1 MIGRHTEKRRH
12 AAGLDIGMGACI
24 NGACIN
30 LHVPCLLR
38 EEIPVG
44 GLRASAT
51 SEMQR
56 KPFDPALGND
66 EQVSS

>member
-1 MIGRHTEKRRH
+1 
-12 AAGLDIGMGACI
+12 MGASI

-30 LHVPCLLR
+30 LRVPCLLC

-51 SEMQR
+51 SEMRR